1 MRSKFDDGCPFINT
15 IRHVKGIEGL
25 NKKKCEKWGSKDLS
39 QQLEMGFPW
48 GKAKST

>member
-1 MRSKFDDGCPFINT
+1 MRSEFDDGCPFINT

-25 NKKKCEKWGSKDLS
+25 NKKNVKNGALRALS

-48 GKAKST
+48 EKAKST